1 MEEVACDALDNACA
15 QSIRIVELR
24 FLAYAGVQPFG
35 LDETP
40 ALPSERE
47 FGNELAISLARCLR
61 CPLLAQRVQAGLAG
75 IDVLIAAPSAFH
87 GFGGLKSSIF
97 GSVAIRRPEGV
108 GYAAPVTESWREGA
122 RPGASF
128 GVSLLK

>member
-1 MEEVACDALDNACA
+1 MNWPYLSRDAYDA
-15 QSIRIVELR
+15 R
-24 FLAYAGVQPFG
+24 
-35 LDETP
+35 
-40 ALPSERE
+40 
-47 FGNELAISLARCLR
+47 SLLSAS
-61 CPLLAQRVQAGLAG
+61 
-75 IDVLIAAPSAFH
+75 SAFH